1 MESIIE
7 SIIEFIIQ
15 FYCSR
20 LCYIFLCSP
29 FFPHQK
35 KELLYCGFSGAFG
48 WILYYI
54 LVQLGMGVVV
64 PSLIATFCLTILAR
78 IFAVIRSTP
87 VTVYLLT
94 GIFPLVPGAG
104 IFYTAYY
111 LFTND
116 RAFSSSKGIETFEV
130 AGAIVLGII
139 FGFGIPQSL
148 FHLVKKSGRN

>member
-1 MESIIE
+1 MESIIG
-7 SIIEFIIQ
+7 FIIQ
-15 FYCSR
+15 FIVAGFATFSFAV
-20 LCYIFLCSP
+20 LFSAP
-29 FFPHQK
+29 K

-104 IFYTAYY
+104 IFTLPTIY
-111 LFTND
+111 LPMTGHFLLPKELKPLKLQVQLYLE
-116 RAFSSSKGIETFEV
+116 SSLDS
-130 AGAIVLGII
+130 
-139 FGFGIPQSL
+139 GFHKVCFI
-148 FHLVKKSGRN
+148 